1 MLRFEMKHCRGQ
13 NYDGASSMRGHV
25 KGLKSRVLLE
35 EDRALYVWCYAHNT
49 NLAACESFKDCILLK
64 NTVST
69 CEEVV
74 KSVKWSPK
82 REYILNLMKQED
94 GVNIIGLISFSKT
107 RWTTKRASLLAI
119 LLNYIY
125 LIMLFEKSAAVET
138 VSDMKACL
146 YGLCYQM
153 KTFEFLF
160 GLLLAIETLAVTDLL
175 ATQLQAK
182 DLSAQSG
189 KEMGHMAIN
198 TLVGLKSEFE
208 RFWSQVLAKAQ
219 EIKIGELKLPRKKLK
234 PSIFFEKKEGSDSP
248 ETAKQRY
255 EKMFIAAFHTA

>member
-1 MLRFEMKHCRGQ
+1 M
-13 NYDGASSMRGHV
+13 
-25 KGLKSRVLLE
+25 
-35 EDRALYVWCYAHNT
+35 
-49 NLAACESFKDCILLK
+49 
-64 NTVST
+64 
-69 CEEVV
+69 
-74 KSVKWSPK
+74 
-82 REYILNLMKQED
+82 
-94 GVNIIGLISFSKT
+94 
-107 RWTTKRASLLAI
+107 
-119 LLNYIY
+119 
-125 LIMLFEKSAAVET
+125 
-138 VSDMKACL
+138 
-146 YGLCYQM
+146 
-153 KTFEFLF
+153 
-160 GLLLAIETLAVTDLL
+160 AIETLAVTDLL

-182 DLSAQSG
+182 YLSAQSG